1 MKAIGKALVMGAFMD
16 GKLLKEAVMALHNAL
31 GSVDGK
37 LVTTAA
43 DYGKVIASMPSSQV
57 MDVFNA
63 SSKIDLTN
71 SQQAASERY
80 SDGIN
85 ATME

>member
-1 MKAIGKALVMGAFMD
+1 
-16 GKLLKEAVMALHNAL
+16 MALHNAL
-31 GSVDGK
+31 GSVDGE

-71 SQQAASERY
+71 SQQAASEGY